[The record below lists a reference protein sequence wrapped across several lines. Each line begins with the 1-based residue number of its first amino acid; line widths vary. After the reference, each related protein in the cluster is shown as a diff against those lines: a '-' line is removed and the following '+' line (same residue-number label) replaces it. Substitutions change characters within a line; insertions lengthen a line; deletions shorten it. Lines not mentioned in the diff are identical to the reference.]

1 MIIIHNYC
9 ILLFSIMKFE
19 KNNNKY
25 IKIYKRIFYNKNY
38 INIVYILY
46 YINGD

>member
-1 MIIIHNYC
+1 
-9 ILLFSIMKFE
+9 MKFE